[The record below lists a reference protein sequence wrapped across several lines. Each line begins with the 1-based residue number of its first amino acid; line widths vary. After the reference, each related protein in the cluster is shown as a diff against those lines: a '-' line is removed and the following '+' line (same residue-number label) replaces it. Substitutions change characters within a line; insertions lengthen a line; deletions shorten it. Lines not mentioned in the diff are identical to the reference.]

1 MTKKKQPKPQPLGE
15 RIAELREKRGMSRY
29 ALAKAAKVDPSYLG
43 KIESGERDN
52 AGWLYVCRI
61 ADALG
66 VSLDDLRQ

>member
-1 MTKKKQPKPQPLGE
+1 MPKKTQPQPLGD

-29 ALAKAAKVDPSYLG
+29 ALAKSSKVDPSYLG

-66 VSLDDLRQ
+66 VSLDELRG